1 MSRMEVFDPAM
12 CCSTGVCGPS
22 VDPKLARFAADVEW
36 LKSQGVEVK
45 RFNLAQEPRAFVEN
59 RSVADA
65 LMGRDDA
72 LPLLLVDGAI
82 VSVGTYPDRA
92 TLARMTG
99 LVAPTTREDTSS
111 RTCCCTSSPEEPVG
125 IGAQAPAPKK
135 CC

>member
-59 RSVADA
+59 KGVADA

-111 RTCCCTSSPEEPVG
+111 RTCCCTSSPEAPVG
-125 IGAQAPAPKK
+125 IGAQTPAPKK

>member
-82 VSVGTYPDRA
+82 VSAGTYPDRA
-92 TLARMTG
+92 TLARLTG
-99 LVAPTTREDTSS
+99 LVAPTTREDTS
-111 RTCCCTSSPEEPVG
+111 RTCCCTSSPAEPVG
-125 IGAQAPAPKK
+125 IGAQRPAPKK

>member
-59 RSVADA
+59 KGVADA

-92 TLARMTG
+92 TLARLTG
-99 LVAPTTREDTSS
+99 LVAPTKREDTS

-125 IGAQAPAPKK
+125 IGAQTPASKK